1 MIKKK
6 RLNNKIIYS
15 IILIIVTT
23 LVIFLGKESFVS
35 NNEFK
40 DSDTIIFLG
49 NEGIA
54 PILYNEKGEA
64 KGVAVDIAKA
74 LGKKIG
80 YKIEVR
86 GVNWDDAQNM
96 LLSGKAD
103 ALIQINPSPER
114 EKIYDF
120 SDDLLES
127 EFSIFIKS
135 GNVSI
140 KSATNLKNKIVG
152 VESGGYPYTLLRNY
166 DGINIKLITDWKKGF
181 QDIASGKLDAI
192 VVDRWIGEYELAQS
206 KVKGIQIIDKPIES
220 QYSRIAV
227 KKGNKDLLSL
237 INTGLKEINEDGT
250 MDDILNNWKEKRVVY
265 FTEETLMRIFFYS
278 IIIFLG
284 VVLSISLYCINRL
297 SKLSKKLESDVKQR
311 TRELHD
317 ANKLLRKANAELEK
331 ISMSDELTKIPNRRC
346 FDAVFQKTWKLS
358 IRESKPLAIIMIDID
373 NFKLFNDTYGHL
385 EGDKCLKS
393 VAEVIKSIVKG
404 NGDLVARFGGEEF
417 IVMLSNTTEEDA
429 AIVAEKIRIK
439 TESLGIEN
447 KKAGSVVTVS
457 LGVSATIPSDG
468 MCLDNLINAAD
479 RALYQGKEEGRNKV
493 VRLSS
498 LQNNSQID

>member
-23 LVIFLGKESFVS
+23 LVILLGKESFVS

-54 PILYNEKGEA
+54 PIIYNEKGEA
-64 KGVAVDIAKA
+64 KGGAVDIAKA

>member
-297 SKLSKKLESDVKQR
+297 SKLSKKFQCQMSLLKFLIEDV
-311 TRELHD
+311 LM
-317 ANKLLRKANAELEK
+317 L
-331 ISMSDELTKIPNRRC
+331 
-346 FDAVFQKTWKLS
+346 F
-358 IRESKPLAIIMIDID
+358 SK
-373 NFKLFNDTYGHL
+373 KH
-385 EGDKCLKS
+385 
-393 VAEVIKSIVKG
+393 
-404 NGDLVARFGGEEF
+404 
-417 IVMLSNTTEEDA
+417 
-429 AIVAEKIRIK
+429 
-439 TESLGIEN
+439 
-447 KKAGSVVTVS
+447 
-457 LGVSATIPSDG
+457 
-468 MCLDNLINAAD
+468 
-479 RALYQGKEEGRNKV
+479 GK
-493 VRLSS
+493 
-498 LQNNSQID
+498 